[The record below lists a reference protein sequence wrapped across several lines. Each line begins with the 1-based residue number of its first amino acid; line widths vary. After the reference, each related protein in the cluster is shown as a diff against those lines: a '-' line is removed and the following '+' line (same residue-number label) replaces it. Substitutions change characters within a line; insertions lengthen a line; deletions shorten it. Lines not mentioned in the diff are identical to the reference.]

1 MEKKELTKK
10 LENFFYYYK
19 WQTFFVVLGIILVI
33 ITVRQVTARIDYDT
47 RIVFGGKITAIDPDI
62 QSFNSKVKE
71 MFADSNGDG
80 EVNVLTTFA
89 TIGDDSGTA
98 ESNYVMQTKLQA
110 LLVEGKTTVFIV
122 NRVLLEWLGSQ
133 EAFADLSDIVVELG
147 KEIGES
153 PYGVRISPDNPY
165 FSMFSMDQEEY
176 YLAIRT
182 HEPLE
187 TLEGREQADYQNAYA
202 LLRAVMQSQ

>member
-71 MFADSNGDG
+71 LFADSNGDG
-80 EVNVLTTFA
+80 AVNVLTTFA